1 MDNGENTPKPRY
13 INEYRKIGDILG
25 SKPNKDKS
33 PLDKL
38 LLQVFISLIIIALVL
53 LVNSINL
60 KITKAVTQGI
70 KKTLNWQMDFGKME
84 QVLKDFNSP
93 KEKENEN
100 NINKEEV
107 LDTNSSIFIMPL
119 KGEVTSLFGER
130 IHPVFNTVKDHNGI
144 DIDGNYGDK
153 IKASM
158 EGKVS
163 KVGEDSTLGKY
174 IKIENGIYGTLYAH
188 CSKVI
193 VKEGQD
199 VKQNDIIAEVG
210 DTGLASGSHLHFE
223 IWVDGKPVNPLEKI
237 K

>member
-25 SKPNKDKS
+25 NKANKDKS

-60 KITKAVTQGI
+60 KIAKAATQGI
-70 KKTLNWQMDFGKME
+70 KKTLNWQMDFGKIE

-93 KEKENEN
+93 KEKENGN

-107 LDTNSSIFIMPL
+107 LDTNSSAFIMPL
-119 KGEVTSLFGER
+119 EGEVTSLFGER
-130 IHPVFNTVKDHNGI
+130 IHPVFNTIKEHNGI

-158 EGKVS
+158 EGRVS

-193 VKEGQD
+193 VREGQN

-210 DTGLASGSHLHFE
+210 DTGLASGPHLHFE
-223 IWVDGKPVNPLEKI
+223 IWADGKPINPLEKI

>member
-1 MDNGENTPKPRY
+1 
-13 INEYRKIGDILG
+13 
-25 SKPNKDKS
+25 
-33 PLDKL
+33 
-38 LLQVFISLIIIALVL
+38 
-53 LVNSINL
+53 
-60 KITKAVTQGI
+60 
-70 KKTLNWQMDFGKME
+70 MDFGKIE

-93 KEKENEN
+93 KEKENGN

-107 LDTNSSIFIMPL
+107 LDTNSSAFIMPL
-119 KGEVTSLFGER
+119 EGEVTSLFGER
-130 IHPVFNTVKDHNGI
+130 IHPVFNTIKEHNGI

-158 EGKVS
+158 EGRVS

-193 VKEGQD
+193 VREGQN

-210 DTGLASGSHLHFE
+210 DTGLASGPHLHFE
-223 IWVDGKPVNPLEKI
+223 IWADGKPINPLEKI